1 MHENVRR
8 VRGSRPGSDMLTWE
22 FFRRCL
28 GMNAVKHMK
37 AFYTGT
43 ILLLASASA
52 LLVTSPA
59 SALTERE
66 CKSFNS
72 VYKRALSTERRK
84 TSDFDRAVRKLD
96 SVTRRLER
104 DVERRDRD
112 NFKCEEKIDK
122 TELKNQEKLDREERK
137 RMDYIAKA
145 AGLAAQALQCGFGFF
160 SGRSCNADRYQTQAN
175 RLLQQALKIEQRIP
189 QIRDQNSRKLANE
202 VAKCQRKAVE
212 GDNRVARAQARVD
225 AQMPQVDATAVARDA
240 AIANRQI
247 AENNYNQCLAQ
258 PPAAG

>member
-1 MHENVRR
+1 
-8 VRGSRPGSDMLTWE
+8 
-22 FFRRCL
+22 
-28 GMNAVKHMK
+28 MNAVKHMK

-43 ILLLASASA
+43 ILLLASASV

-84 TSDFDRAVRKLD
+84 TSDFDRAGRKLD
-96 SVTRRLER
+96 SVVRRLER
-104 DVERRDRD
+104 DVERRERD
-112 NFKCEEKIDK
+112 NAKCQEKIEK
-122 TELKNQEKLDREERK
+122 TTLNNQKRLDALERK

-160 SGRSCNADRYQTQAN
+160 SGRACNADRFQAQAN

-189 QIRDQNSRKLANE
+189 QERDLGSRKVANE
-202 VAKCQRKAVE
+202 VAKCQRKAAE
-212 GDNRVARAQARVD
+212 GNNKVARAQARVD
-225 AQMPQVDATAVARDA
+225 AQVAPVNAAAVARDA